1 MNSMNKIIPALILCF
16 LTSTVAGSNDIWQ
29 NLFKEKLQEATQ
41 GNNNAQ
47 YDVGS
52 MYQNGRGVK
61 ANRSKA
67 VEWYE
72 KAAAQ
77 ANKQSISRLGLMRAN
92 EDRFVKTLSR
102 AEKGDPESQYM
113 LGDMYTKGVGVGT
126 DSSQAIEWYGKS
138 ASQRYAKAE
147 YNLGLIYYDGI
158 GTRKNN
164 ATALEWFTRAAEQN
178 HAAAQY
184 YLGKMYAGGQGTK
197 INYNTALLWY
207 GKAADGGFD
216 HAHGEMIGVAEKI
229 NVKSPAAK
237 EPVKNT
243 KKTRSSSTT
252 TAKKPSKKT
261 AKNKIA
267 KTIKAKPGASSK
279 EQSFSLEDL
288 MLATW
293 KREDSPVSYLPSSV
307 NNCRTQGDEL
317 TCFSD
322 DLTREVAGGTIKFKT
337 KSIISNFTSDG
348 SFDVTYRN
356 LVINTTE
363 VVSLDEGDDEEDVG
377 SSDNASSAYTV
388 KSGWG
393 KPHTLECQ
401 MKNSGTVSCL
411 KNKTHAFLL
420 VSPQTLA
427 AGN

>member
-1 MNSMNKIIPALILCF
+1 
-16 LTSTVAGSNDIWQ
+16 
-29 NLFKEKLQEATQ
+29 
-41 GNNNAQ
+41 
-47 YDVGS
+47 
-52 MYQNGRGVK
+52 
-61 ANRSKA
+61 
-67 VEWYE
+67 
-72 KAAAQ
+72 
-77 ANKQSISRLGLMRAN
+77 
-92 EDRFVKTLSR
+92 
-102 AEKGDPESQYM
+102 
-113 LGDMYTKGVGVGT
+113 
-126 DSSQAIEWYGKS
+126 
-138 ASQRYAKAE
+138 
-147 YNLGLIYYDGI
+147 LIYYDGI

-197 INYNTALLWY
+197 RNYNTALLWY

-216 HAHGEMIGVAEKI
+216 QAHGEMIGVAEKI

-237 EPVKNT
+237 EPVKTTRKT
-243 KKTRSSSTT
+243 KRTPTN
-252 TAKKPSKKT
+252 TAKKTIRYKK
-261 AKNKIA
+261 
-267 KTIKAKPGASSK
+267 KPGASSK

-293 KREDSPVSYLPSSV
+293 KREDSPVTYLPSSV
-307 NNCRTQGDEL
+307 NNCRTQGDKL

-322 DLTREVAGGTIKFKT
+322 DLTREAAGGIIKFKT

-393 KPHTLECQ
+393 KPHILECQ
-401 MKNSGTVSCL
+401 MKNGGTVSCL

>member
-1 MNSMNKIIPALILCF
+1 MNKIIPTLILCL
-16 LTSTVAGSNDIWQ
+16 LTTQATASDDIWQ

-41 GNNNAQ
+41 GNSNAQ

-61 ANRSKA
+61 SDRSKA
-67 VEWYE
+67 VEWY
-72 KAAAQ
+72 KKSAKQ
-77 ANKQSISRLGLMRAN
+77 GNKQSVSRLGLMRAN
-92 EDRFVKTLSR
+92 EDRFGKTLTR
-102 AEKGDPESQYM
+102 AEKGDLESQYM
-113 LGDMYTKGVGVGT
+113 LGNMYTKGIGVGT
-126 DSSQAIEWYGKS
+126 DNSKAIEWYEKS
-138 ASQRYAKAE
+138 ATQGYAKAE

-158 GTRKNN
+158 GTKKNN
-164 ATALEWFTRAAEQN
+164 ATALKWFTRAAEQD

-184 YLGKMYAGGQGTK
+184 YLGKMYADGQGTK

-216 HAHGEMIGVAEKI
+216 QAHGEMVSVAEKI
-229 NVKSPAAK
+229 ATKSPAAK
-237 EPVKNT
+237 KAVKPAKVA
-243 KKTRSSSTT
+243 KKSTAT
-252 TAKKPSKKT
+252 VAKKPSKQAT
-261 AKNKIA
+261 KNKIA
-267 KTIKAKPGASSK
+267 STNKVKPKTSAK

-293 KREDSPVSYLPSSV
+293 KRENDPVSYLPSAV
-307 NNCRTQGDEL
+307 NNCRTQGEKL

-322 DLTREVAGGTIKFKT
+322 DLKRETMGGFIKFKT

-356 LVINTTE
+356 LVINTIE
-363 VVSLDEGDDEEDVG
+363 VESLDEGDDEEDVG
-377 SSDNASSAYTV
+377 SSDNTSSSYAV

-393 KPHTLECQ
+393 KSHTLECQ
-401 MKNSGTVSCL
+401 MKDSGTVSCL